1 MGAYAG
7 VDWSKLWSTPQSG
20 YQPNESAYMG
30 SVRQGAAQ
38 NPMMNFLTSQQFQ
51 QGRPIGNGAYAPVT
65 PPSGW
70 NPQTGAYTPPAPV
83 AAAPTPGGGFTP
95 NPDPS
100 NGLLAQW
107 NKARG
112 MLFGNTGGPGQPGGV
127 AIAGAM
133 PAPGASSFTPHPAG
147 APATFSMDPNAPR
160 APGSLAQA
168 QGGDAGG
175 LSQDQITSLNQMFS
189 QMYGGQGRNGTAGP
203 AFTPTGGPALT
214 PTSQYF
220 SAPTPAAP
228 GSSSTPGGGGGANS
242 VDQFLANLIGQGG
255 QPTDS
260 TKAWQDMIAAQQRN
274 IQENFGNLNEAMNVS
289 GNRFSTSFGTAA
301 TDYWNQAS
309 KDQNSL
315 LSQMTLASQ
324 EAAKQ
329 RQMGAAGQL
338 SGQAFQS
345 GMLGQQQAFQAASQA
360 AQGSDLASQMLAQ
373 LSAQGASS
381 LFGGENAAATGM
393 YGATMATLPLD
404 VQSYMQNLGL
414 GSQLGS
420 QQYGTLQDQINRQY
434 QEYLRTQPQYN
445 PLLPYMSQAGT
456 SYPPQAYPSFPPSL
470 MSALLGA
477 SGGILGSI
485 PGLIQALGPLFGGG
499 SNSGG
504 FGGSGGGG
512 GFGGIG
518 LPSFGGGIGGQGGGG
533 GPLAGLDINS
543 IEWLMSAGQPAGQGA
558 GMMPGMSGPF
568 SQTGGYYGGGLGGP
582 VSFWP

>member
-1 MGAYAG
+1 
-7 VDWSKLWSTPQSG
+7 
-20 YQPNESAYMG
+20 
-30 SVRQGAAQ
+30 
-38 NPMMNFLTSQQFQ
+38 
-51 QGRPIGNGAYAPVT
+51 
-65 PPSGW
+65 
-70 NPQTGAYTPPAPV
+70 
-83 AAAPTPGGGFTP
+83 
-95 NPDPS
+95 
-100 NGLLAQW
+100 
-107 NKARG
+107 
-112 MLFGNTGGPGQPGGV
+112 
-127 AIAGAM
+127 
-133 PAPGASSFTPHPAG
+133 
-147 APATFSMDPNAPR
+147 
-160 APGSLAQA
+160 
-168 QGGDAGG
+168 
-175 LSQDQITSLNQMFS
+175 
-189 QMYGGQGRNGTAGP
+189 
-203 AFTPTGGPALT
+203 
-214 PTSQYF
+214 
-220 SAPTPAAP
+220 
-228 GSSSTPGGGGGANS
+228 
-242 VDQFLANLIGQGG
+242 
-255 QPTDS
+255 
-260 TKAWQDMIAAQQRN
+260 MIAAQQRN

-345 GMLGQQQAFQAASQA
+345 GMLGQQQAYGAASQA
-360 AQGSDLASQMLAQ
+360 AQGSDAASQMLAQ

-393 YGATMATLPLD
+393 YGATMNTLPLD
-404 VQSYMQNLGL
+404 VQSYMHNLGL

-470 MSALLGA
+470 MASLLGA
-477 SGGILGSI
+477 SGGILGAI
-485 PGLIQALGPLFGGG
+485 PGLIQALGPLFGGKSG
-499 SNSGG
+499 S
-504 FGGSGGGG
+504 SGGGG

-533 GPLAGLDINS
+533 PLAGLDINS
-543 IEWLMSAGQPAGQGA
+543 IEWLMGAGQPAGQGA

-582 VSFWP
+582 VSLWP